1 MELKGHN
8 FTKLIHTVLFKI
20 LGQVGAKN
28 RKKNKPL
35 SRFLCYQTKK
45 LWQSLKYIFQFCEYP
60 LAILFC
66 RMIFS
71 LKRAE
76 FDPLNKMTM

>member
-28 RKKNKPL
+28 RKKTNPCQSSL
-35 SRFLCYQTKK
+35 ATK
-45 LWQSLKYIFQFCEYP
+45 LKNSGN
-60 LAILFC
+60 L
-66 RMIFS
+66 
-71 LKRAE
+71 
-76 FDPLNKMTM
+76 